1 MSTRLTPSQ
10 TVGPFFGPALVRAG
24 AERLADSAMRGEKI
38 VIAGRVLDGDGAPVP
53 DAMIEIWQA
62 NSEGRYDHRE
72 DTQEKLLDPNFHGF
86 GRAGT
91 NYSGEYQF
99 HTIKPGAVAGAGGAL
114 QAPHINVCVFARGLL
129 HHLMTRIYFPDESV
143 ANDADPILNLV
154 EPKRRATLVARDAG
168 KPSLRILHFDIV
180 LQGGNE
186 TVFFDV

>member
-10 TVGPFFGPALVRAG
+10 TIGPFFAPALVREST
-24 AERLADSAMRGEKI
+24 ERLVRDGTRGERI
-38 VIAGRVLDGDGAPVP
+38 VIEGRVLDGDGAPVP

-62 NSEGRYDHRE
+62 NAEGRYDHRE

-91 NYSGEYQF
+91 NQLGEF
-99 HTIKPGAVAGAGGAL
+99 RFFTIKPGAVAGEAGAL

-129 HHLMTRIYFPDESV
+129 HHLMTRIYFPDESA
-143 ANDADPILNLV
+143 ANAADPVLNKV
-154 EPKRRATLVARDAG
+154 APARRTTLLAHDTGAATARV
-168 KPSLRILHFDIV
+168 LRFDIV